1 VSTLIDLAVAVI
13 IFAVSLAAV
22 ILITRKE
29 K

>member
-1 VSTLIDLAVAVI
+1 VTTLIDLAVAVI

-22 ILITRKE
+22 ILVTRKE